1 MRFNEDSFKRIQPV
15 GSQGRAMTKMSLVT
29 KMKEVRKENAM
40 AGQINMIKVFTNHN
54 NKNTIIP
61 QILSVLSKAISDE
74 LKSISYTHAFF
85 SLDMWITFLVLHSA
99 GSLCRILLVSGIKL
113 SGTFCSN
120 FFFRGIYN
128 NYES

>member
-85 SLDMWITFLVLHSA
+85 SLDM
-99 GSLCRILLVSGIKL
+99 
-113 SGTFCSN
+113 
-120 FFFRGIYN
+120 
-128 NYES
+128 